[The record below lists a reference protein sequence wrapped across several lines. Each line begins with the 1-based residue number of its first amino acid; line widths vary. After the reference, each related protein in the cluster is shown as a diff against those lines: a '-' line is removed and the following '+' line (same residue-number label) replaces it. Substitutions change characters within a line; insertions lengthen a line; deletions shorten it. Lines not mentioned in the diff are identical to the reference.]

1 MWGESSVVSGTQI
14 NNGRCTF
21 PSRKSYNQR
30 NVRAKSNF
38 YESKGLNRHLS
49 SSSSSSNILKM
60 YCFKHFVFSL
70 HAQIFIVLI
79 IIFYETF
86 WLLKIILD
94 FYIKKNNFLIL
105 YQFIFIIFIKK
116 LINKIVSLWYHII

>member
-1 MWGESSVVSGTQI
+1 
-14 NNGRCTF
+14 
-21 PSRKSYNQR
+21 
-30 NVRAKSNF
+30 
-38 YESKGLNRHLS
+38 
-49 SSSSSSNILKM
+49 M
-60 YCFKHFVFSL
+60 YRFKHFVFSL

-116 LINKIVSLWYHII
+116 LINKILSL

>member
-21 PSRKSYNQR
+21 PSRESYNQR

-49 SSSSSSNILKM
+49 SSSNILKM
-60 YCFKHFVFSL
+60 YHFKYFVFSL
-70 HAQIFIVLI
+70 YTCAQIFAGLI
-79 IIFYETF
+79 IIFNETF
-86 WLLKIILD
+86 
-94 FYIKKNNFLIL
+94 
-105 YQFIFIIFIKK
+105 
-116 LINKIVSLWYHII
+116 